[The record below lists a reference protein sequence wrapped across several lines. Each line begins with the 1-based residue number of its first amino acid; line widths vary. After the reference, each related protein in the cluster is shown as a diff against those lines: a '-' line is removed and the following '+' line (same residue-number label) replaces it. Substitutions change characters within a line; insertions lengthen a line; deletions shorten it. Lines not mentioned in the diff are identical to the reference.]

1 MKTNIVEYITGLQEG
16 GAETLVKDYAMLLN
30 SDLFNVIVVTNNP
43 NLDNYENYQI
53 LRDAGA
59 NIISIYEKPKV
70 FPNRMLEILWNRLF
84 HKRYIGKRL
93 LEIIRDNEVDVLHA
107 HLEVLSYISPIR
119 KQLKGVKLFFTC
131 HNEPSVIFRKVRW
144 KNELKSVSLLIRDNN
159 LRMIALHDNMR
170 QELNRLFN
178 VSNTIVVHNGIDF
191 TRFRSVEET
200 KEEIRL
206 SEQIP
211 SDAFVVGNVG
221 RFSEAKNHRYLID
234 IFKIIKSR
242 RKDAHL
248 LLVGSGP
255 LEEQIRHKLQDLS
268 LTSSCTILQ
277 HRTDIPRLLKAMD
290 VFLFPSI
297 YEGLPVTMVEAQVS
311 GLRVVASNRI
321 TSECFFSERAV
332 PLSIEESP
340 ELWAKVVL
348 NDSITGEIQ
357 NDIDEFN
364 MSKVIEHLQS
374 LYSE

>member
-59 NIISIYEKPKV
+59 NIISIYEKPKM

-93 LEIIRDNEVDVLHA
+93 LEIIRDNEVDILHA

-144 KNELKSVSLLIRDNN
+144 KNELKSASLLIRDNN

-255 LEEQIRHKLQDLS
+255 LEEQIRHKLQDLN

-340 ELWAKVVL
+340 ELWANVVL